1 MRLFFALFQYIYE
14 SQKYISEPKEKLTVP
29 TDLIPELSVV
39 TLTHPVE
46 HGARELPRGTKG
58 TIVFAY
64 EGGQHYEVE
73 FFEPFPCVVTVARA
87 DNSAQMSP
95 ICGATSGVRQC
106 CRGGRQDYRLFIE

>member
-1 MRLFFALFQYIYE
+1 M
-14 SQKYISEPKEKLTVP
+14 P

-46 HGARELPRGTKG
+46 HGAREVTKG

-64 EGGQHYEVE
+64 EGGQYYEVE

-87 DNSAQMSP
+87 DIQP
-95 ICGATSGVRQC
+95 R
-106 CRGGRQDYRLFIE
+106 

>member
-46 HGARELPRGTKG
+46 HGAST
-58 TIVFAY
+58 
-64 EGGQHYEVE
+64 
-73 FFEPFPCVVTVARA
+73 
-87 DNSAQMSP
+87 
-95 ICGATSGVRQC
+95 
-106 CRGGRQDYRLFIE
+106 

>member
-1 MRLFFALFQYIYE
+1 MVDEELSGDATVLRSFPVYIRESKYRL
-14 SQKYISEPKEKLTVP
+14 EPKEKLTVP

-46 HGARELPRGTKG
+46 HGAREVPRGTKG

-87 DNSAQMSP
+87 DIQP
-95 ICGATSGVRQC
+95 R
-106 CRGGRQDYRLFIE
+106 

>member
-1 MRLFFALFQYIYE
+1 MVDKQLSGDATVFRSFPVYNE

-64 EGGQHYEVE
+64 EGGQHCEVE

-87 DNSAQMSP
+87 DIQL
-95 ICGATSGVRQC
+95 R
-106 CRGGRQDYRLFIE
+106 

>member
-1 MRLFFALFQYIYE
+1 MADEQLSSDATGFRSFPVYIRE
-14 SQKYISEPKEKLTVP
+14 PKYRSEPKEKLTVP

-46 HGARELPRGTKG
+46 HGAREVPRGTKG

-87 DNSAQMSP
+87 DIQP
-95 ICGATSGVRQC
+95 R
-106 CRGGRQDYRLFIE
+106 